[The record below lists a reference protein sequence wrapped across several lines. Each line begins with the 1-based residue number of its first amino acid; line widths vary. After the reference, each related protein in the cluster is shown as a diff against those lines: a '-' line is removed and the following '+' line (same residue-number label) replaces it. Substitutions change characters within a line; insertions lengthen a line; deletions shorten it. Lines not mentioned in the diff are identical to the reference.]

1 MKKIK
6 NVVKTKVSKVKKVN
20 KIKTLK
26 VEKPS
31 FKLYKKDIL
40 DEIKSEIINKTL
52 HIKVIG
58 KILVD
63 YGCNNFENLKFIE
76 VRLVKQGIT
85 IKRG

>member
-1 MKKIK
+1 MKKTKKAI
-6 NVVKTKVSKVKKVN
+6 KTKVLKVKKVN

-31 FKLYKKDIL
+31 FKLCKNDIL
-40 DEIKSEIINKTL
+40 ADIKAEVINKTL
-52 HIKVIG
+52 HIKRIG
-58 KILVD
+58 QILVE

-76 VRLVKQGIT
+76 VKLIKQGVT